1 MSLTNYIGQ
10 SAIGLIAFSGI
21 GFGLAGALSPLA
33 LAGFVAVTFAA
44 QVVVSALWLRRF
56 RYGPLEWAL
65 RWLTNGQRPAL
76 VARDLQPA

>member
-21 GFGLAGALSPLA
+21 GFGLAGSFSPLA
-33 LAGFVAVTFAA
+33 LFGFVAVTFAA

-65 RWLTNGQRPAL
+65 RWVTNGQRP
-76 VARDLQPA
+76 VARVLEPA